1 MYVTSLGLEDF
12 RSYERVELE
21 LTPGVSVFVGRNGQG
36 KTNLVEA
43 IGYVATHTSHRVASD
58 APLVRQGA
66 EKAIMRCGIHHDG
79 RDALIELEINPGK
92 ANRAR
97 INKSNV
103 TRARDA
109 LGYLRTVLFAPEDL
123 ALVKGDPGDRRRF
136 MDDFLVQ
143 LAPKYA
149 GVKADYERVLKQRN
163 ALLKSSRSARRHAL
177 GDVIA
182 TLEVWDEQ
190 LVTFGSHVIAQR
202 AELIRRLQ
210 PIANSEYETV
220 SNGASDLQLRYVT
233 KIEGER
239 NLEDES
245 DVQAGLREM
254 ITLRRNDE
262 LDRGITLVGP
272 HRDDIALELAR
283 LPAKGYASH
292 GESWSIALALRL
304 GSFRILA
311 NDFHGDPVL
320 ILDDVF
326 AELDA
331 LRRRKLAESVG
342 FAQQVLITAAVT
354 EDIPTELTGG
364 RFTVVA
370 DTGSS
375 VVEKA
380 DGR

>member
-1 MYVTSLGLEDF
+1 MHVTSLGLEDF
-12 RSYERVELE
+12 RSYERADVT

-43 IGYVATHTSHRVASD
+43 IGYVATHASHRVSND
-58 APLVRQGA
+58 APLVRSGA
-66 EKAIMRCGIHHDG
+66 TKAIIRCGIHHDG

-136 MDDFLVQ
+136 LDDFLVQ

-149 GVKADYERVLKQRN
+149 GVKSDYERVLKQRN
-163 ALLKSSRSARRHAL
+163 ALLKSSKSARRHAI
-177 GDVIA
+177 GDVIS

-190 LVTFGSHVIAQR
+190 LVTFGSHVIAER
-202 AELIRRLQ
+202 ARLIRKLQ
-210 PIANSEYETV
+210 PIANAEYENV
-220 SNGASDLQLRYVT
+220 SNGASDLRLTYVT
-233 KIEGER
+233 RVEGER
-239 NLEDES
+239 DLEDEA
-245 DVQAGLREM
+245 DVQQGLREL
-254 ITLRRNDE
+254 IALRRNDE

-272 HRDDIALELAR
+272 HRDDITLTLGE

-304 GSFRILA
+304 GSFRVLA
-311 NDFHGDPVL
+311 SEYQGDPVL

-326 AELDA
+326 AELDS
-331 LRRRKLAESVG
+331 LRRRKLAEGVSM
-342 FAQQVLITAAVT
+342 AEQVLITAAVT
-354 EDIPTELTGG
+354 EDIPVELTGG
-364 RFTVVA
+364 RFTVVN
-370 DTGSS
+370 DTDGSMVS
-375 VVEKA
+375 AAENT
-380 DGR
+380 